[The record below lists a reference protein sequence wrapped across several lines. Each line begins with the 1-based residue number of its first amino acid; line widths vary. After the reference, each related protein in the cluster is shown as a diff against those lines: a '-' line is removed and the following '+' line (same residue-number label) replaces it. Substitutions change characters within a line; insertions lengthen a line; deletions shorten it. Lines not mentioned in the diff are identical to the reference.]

1 MNPLLT
7 ALDAAVVAY
16 REDPTEENREALF
29 RAMERYRE
37 DFFRREREE
46 ALTHVLERDL

>member
-1 MNPLLT
+1 MSALLT

-16 REDPTEENREALF
+16 REDPTEENRLALF
-29 RAMERYRE
+29 RAMEAYQD

-46 ALTHVLERDL
+46 ALARAELGR